1 MSGRPFARRS
11 LLQGALAAAV
21 TAFNPMNRSWA
32 ATPDASTV
40 SLPALDGQLLMDA
53 QTRQRA
59 ADDFG
64 HIVHRVPWA
73 VLVPGSVHDIVKMVR
88 FARTYQLKIAGARGI
103 GESHSTQGQS
113 QVEAGI
119 VIDMSALSTIHEV
132 GATSAWV
139 DAGVRW
145 IELLQVTVPQGKSP
159 PVLTDYI
166 DLSVGGTLSVGGI
179 GGQAFRWGLQ
189 VDNVLELDV
198 VTGRGELVRCSLY
211 QNRALFDAVRAGLG
225 QFGIIV
231 RARVRLVQVPP
242 LVRVYTALYDNVY
255 TFRQDQQRIIE
266 EGRFDYV
273 EGFVVSATNG
283 GWNYQLE
290 VAKYFAPGSEPHDAE
305 LLAGL
310 SYMPGTLST
319 HDSSYFD
326 FANRLAPLVELLKS
340 IGVWGFP
347 HPWLNMFVPQPVTD
361 AFVQTVLAQTPPEEL
376 GQGPVLL
383 YPFKSSRLTAPFLRV
398 PPSQHVFLFAL
409 LRTAVPPTPENVEY
423 LVAKNRLI
431 YEQLR
436 AVGGKRYPVDSVPMT
451 RTDWRLHFDAYW
463 ELFATYKSWFDP
475 DNVLTPGQRIF

>member
-1 MSGRPFARRS
+1 
-11 LLQGALAAAV
+11 
-21 TAFNPMNRSWA
+21 
-32 ATPDASTV
+32 
-40 SLPALDGQLLMDA
+40 MDA
-53 QTRQRA
+53 QTRQEA

-64 HIVHRVPWA
+64 HIVHHTPWA
-73 VLVPGSVHDIVKMVR
+73 VLVPGSVQDIVKMVR
-88 FARTYQLKIAGARGI
+88 FARANHLKIAAARGI

-113 QVEAGI
+113 QVLGGI

-166 DLSVGGTLSVGGI
+166 ELSVGGTLSVGGI

-198 VTGRGELVRCSLY
+198 VTGRGDLVRCSPYL
-211 QNRALFDAVRAGLG
+211 NRALFDAVRGGLG

-231 RARVRLVQVPP
+231 RARVRLVAVPP
-242 LVRVYTALYDNVY
+242 LVRVYTAFYSNVH
-255 TFRQDQQRIIE
+255 TFRQDQERLIE

-273 EGFVVSATNG
+273 EGFVVPGTTG
-283 GWNYQLE
+283 GWSYQLE
-290 VAKYFAPGSEPHDAE
+290 VAKYYAPGSEPNDAL

-310 SYMPGTLST
+310 SYTPGTLT
-319 HDSSYFD
+319 TQDTTYFN

-340 IGVWGFP
+340 LGVWYFP

-361 AFVQTVLAQTPPEEL
+361 AFVQLVLAETPPSEL
-376 GQGPVLL
+376 GQGPVIL
-383 YPFKSSRLTAPFLRV
+383 YPFKSSRLTAPFVRV
-398 PPSQHVFLFAL
+398 PPTPHVFLFAL
-409 LRTAVPPTPENVEY
+409 LRTAIPPTPENVAY

-451 RTDWRLHFDAYW
+451 HPDWALHFDAYW
-463 ELFATYKSWFDP
+463 ALFAYYKHLFDP
-475 DNVLTPGQRIF
+475 DKVLTPGQHIF